1 MSDAVRTEGFVPHAF
16 APQAEFFDTT
26 ETNRARPLTDAVI
39 TVRVIKSF
47 EYRTMKPLVL
57 HVDLTQTNAAQLRT
71 RCVETVRTQ
80 PAFKAYRSVADKLG
94 TCAADPDTLKLYTR
108 AHGAKTTN
116 LIINLDH
123 PEWILQNDENGPPL
137 AELGIGT
144 WRALMQKTRRSSRC
158 STARHTTRS
167 WQTPRR
173 GGMCRGR

>member
-16 APQAEFFDTT
+16 APQAEFLDNT

-57 HVDLTQTNAAQLRT
+57 HVDLTQTNATQLRT
-71 RCVETVRTQ
+71 RCLETVRTQ

-94 TCAADPDTLKLYTR
+94 MCAAYPDTLKLYTR

-144 WRALMQKTRRSSRC
+144 LHSLTQKTRQSSRC

-167 WQTPRR
+167 WRTPRR
-173 GGMCRGR
+173 GGTLQGR